1 MSIQWFPGHMAKARR
16 EVVES
21 LKLVDVVL
29 EVVDARLPESSRNP
43 MMAEL
48 TQSKPRVMVLAKA
61 DLADPAVTAKYVRL
75 WSAGSTVQAVA
86 VDVLRGAGLSQ
97 VTRAAQ
103 QVTEE
108 KFAKLARKGIRR
120 RAVRAVVI
128 GIPNTGKS
136 SLINRLAGRNAV
148 RTGDRPGVTRQQ
160 QWIRAGGALELL
172 DTPGILWPKFEDPTV
187 ALKLAWSGAI
197 KSTLLQSD
205 EIAVKL
211 LQWLSLFYPERLQ
224 DRYGIV
230 TDGGDQDDVLA
241 QIARRRGAIRQGG
254 EPDIDLAADFFLRDV
269 QTGMLGPLSFDRPAD
284 HGNAG
289 IELLRGE

>member
-1 MSIQWFPGHMAKARR
+1 MAKARR

-136 SLINRLAGRNAV
+136 SLINRLAGRNV
-148 RTGDRPGVTRQQ
+148 VKTGDRPGVTRQQ

-230 TDGGDQDDVLA
+230 TDGGDQDGVLA

-254 EPDIDLAADFFLRDV
+254 EPDVDLAADFFLRDV

>member
-1 MSIQWFPGHMAKARR
+1 MAKARR

-86 VDVLRGAGLSQ
+86 VDILRNAGLSQ

-148 RTGDRPGVTRQQ
+148 KTGDRPGVTRQQ

-230 TDGGDQDDVLA
+230 TDGGDQDGVLA

-254 EPDIDLAADFFLRDV
+254 EPDVDLAADFFLRDV
-269 QTGMLGPLSFDRPAD
+269 QTGMLGPLSFDRPDD

>member
-1 MSIQWFPGHMAKARR
+1 MAKARR

-136 SLINRLAGRNAV
+136 SLINRLAGRNVV

-230 TDGGDQDDVLA
+230 TDGGDQDGVLA